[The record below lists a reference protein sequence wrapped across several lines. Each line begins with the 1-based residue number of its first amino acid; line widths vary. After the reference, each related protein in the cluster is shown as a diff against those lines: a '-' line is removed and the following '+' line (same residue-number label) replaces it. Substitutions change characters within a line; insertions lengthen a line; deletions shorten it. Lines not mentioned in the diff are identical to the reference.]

1 MSTLVIAL
9 VIGVPLA
16 LLAVFVTGVVI
27 GATRLNH
34 RREGRS

>member
-1 MSTLVIAL
+1 MNALVIAL
-9 VIGVPLA
+9 AIGVPLA

-34 RREGRS
+34 RREGQS